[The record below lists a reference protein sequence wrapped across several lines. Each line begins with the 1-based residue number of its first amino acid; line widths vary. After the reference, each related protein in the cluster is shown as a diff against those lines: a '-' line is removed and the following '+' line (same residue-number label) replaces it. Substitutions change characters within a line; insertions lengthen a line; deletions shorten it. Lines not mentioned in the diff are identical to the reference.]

1 MIHTYTKDDKTI
13 KYQVIIKN
21 NKHTYFHFKPELL
34 VITKNKNVPMERIL
48 NIIENEFDKFYQKL
62 NKRIKLNS
70 DEILL
75 FGKILSLTV
84 IDSSKFNYEI
94 SENKIVLYKPLKLSL
109 DEAIN
114 KLYKQELTNKILELE
129 PKVEIQIRKLNLEL
143 VKFKIKDVKSYYG
156 KCFINKKEIIYSLKL
171 AKLDPIFLEYVI
183 YHEYS
188 HFIEAN
194 HSKKFYQVLEK
205 LMPNYY
211 EVQKKLKKVKV

>member
-1 MIHTYTKDDKTI
+1 MIHTYTKDGKTI

-75 FGKILSLTV
+75 FGKILSLTI
-84 IDSSKFNYEI
+84 IDNSKFNYEI
-94 SENKIVLYKPLKLSL
+94 SENKIILYKPLKLSL

-114 KLYKQELTNKILELE
+114 KLYKQVLTNKILELE
-129 PKVEIQIRKLNLEL
+129 PTVEMQIRKLNLEL
-143 VKFKIKDVKSYYG
+143 VKFKLKDVKSYYG

-171 AKLDPIFLEYVI
+171 AKLDSIFLEYVI

>member
-1 MIHTYTKDDKTI
+1 MIHTYTKDGKTI

-62 NKRIKLNS
+62 NKKIKLNS

-75 FGKILSLTV
+75 FGKILNLKV
-84 IDSSKFNYEI
+84 IDDSKFYYDI
-94 SENKIVLYKPLKLSL
+94 IDNKIILYKPLKLTL
-109 DEAIN
+109 AEAIN

>member
-1 MIHTYTKDDKTI
+1 MIHTYTKDGKTI

-94 SENKIVLYKPLKLSL
+94 SENKIVLYKLLKLSL

>member
-1 MIHTYTKDDKTI
+1 
-13 KYQVIIKN
+13 
-21 NKHTYFHFKPELL
+21 
-34 VITKNKNVPMERIL
+34 
-48 NIIENEFDKFYQKL
+48 
-62 NKRIKLNS
+62 
-70 DEILL
+70 
-75 FGKILSLTV
+75 
-84 IDSSKFNYEI
+84 
-94 SENKIVLYKPLKLSL
+94 
-109 DEAIN
+109 
-114 KLYKQELTNKILELE
+114 
-129 PKVEIQIRKLNLEL
+129 VEMQIRKLNLEL

-156 KCFINKKEIIYSLKL
+156 KCFINKKEIIYSIKL

>member
-1 MIHTYTKDDKTI
+1 MIQTYTKDGKTI

-34 VITKNKNVPMERIL
+34 VITKNKNVPMERIF
-48 NIIENEFDKFYQKL
+48 NIIENEFDKFYLKL
-62 NKRIKLNS
+62 NKQIKLND
-70 DEILL
+70 DEILF
-75 FGKILSLTV
+75 FGKIFNLVV
-84 IDSSKFNYEI
+84 IENKKFNYEI
-94 SENKIVLYKPLKLSL
+94 RDNKIILYKPLKLSL

-114 KLYKQELTNKILELE
+114 KLYKQELTNKIIALE
-129 PKVEIQIRKLNLEL
+129 PTVEMQIRKLNLKL
-143 VKFKIKDVKSYYG
+143 VNFKIKDVKSYYG

-183 YHEYS
+183 YHEYA

-194 HSKKFYQVLEK
+194 HSKRFYQVLEK

-211 EVQKKLKKVKV
+211 EIQKKLKKVKV